1 MTEKRKVA
9 ILGATGVVGQHLIRI
24 LADHPWFELTSLAAS
39 KRSAGKPYQE
49 AASWLLPGGIPSGIA
64 EMTVLTTDPEQIEAD
79 LVFSALDASIA
90 ITAEPAFRDAGFV
103 VVSNAKS
110 FRQDAAVPLM
120 IPEIN
125 PDHLAMVAAQR
136 RQHGG
141 AILTNPNCSTI
152 GLCLSL
158 EPLRQA
164 FGLCQVV
171 VTTMQ
176 ALSGAGYPGVASL
189 DILGNV
195 LPEIGGEEDKLRNE
209 PRKIFGAISGTT
221 IAPAEITVSA
231 QCNRVPVCDGH
242 LLSVSVKLG
251 STATIDGI
259 RQAIN
264 DYKSPIAEL
273 GLPTAPQLPVLFTDQ
288 FARPQPTLDAGC
300 GNGMAVTIGRLQPC
314 SVLDYR
320 YVALAHNTIRGAAG
334 GTLLIAELLV
344 AKEMI

>member
-1 MTEKRKVA
+1 MTDKRKVA
-9 ILGATGVVGQHLIRI
+9 ILGATGVVGQHLIR
-24 LADHPWFELTSLAAS
+24 LLTNHPWFEITTLAAS
-39 KRSAGKPYQE
+39 ERSAGKPYQE
-49 AASWLLPGGIPSGIA
+49 AASWLLPGGIPSGVG
-64 EMTVLTTDPEQIEAD
+64 EMTVLATDPGQIEAE
-79 LVFSALDASIA
+79 LVFSALDSDIA

-125 PDHLAMVAAQR
+125 PEHLQLVAAQR
-136 RQHGG
+136 RQYGG
-141 AILTNPNCSTI
+141 AIITNPNCSTI

-164 FGLCQVV
+164 FGLSQVV

-176 ALSGAGYPGVASL
+176 ALSGAGYPGVPSL

-195 LPEIGGEEDKLRNE
+195 LPEIGGEEDKIRNE
-209 PRKIFGAISGTT
+209 PGKIFGTISGTT

-251 STATIDGI
+251 SSATIDDV
-259 RQAIN
+259 RQAITG
-264 DYKSPIAEL
+264 YQSPVTEL
-273 GLPTAPQLPVLFTDQ
+273 ALPTAPQLPVRFTDR

-314 SVLDYR
+314 PVLDYR

-334 GTLLIAELLV
+334 GTLLIAELMV
-344 AKEMI
+344 AKKLI

>member
-1 MTEKRKVA
+1 MTDKRKVA
-9 ILGATGVVGQHLIRI
+9 ILGATGVVGQHLIRL
-24 LADHPWFELTSLAAS
+24 LADHPWFEITSLAAS
-39 KRSAGKPYQE
+39 ERSAGKRYQE
-49 AASWLLPGGIPSGIA
+49 AASWLLPGGIPPRVA
-64 EMTVLTTDPEQIEAD
+64 DMTVLATDPEQIEAE
-79 LVFSALDASIA
+79 LVFSALDSDIA
-90 ITAEPAFRDAGFV
+90 LTAEPAFRDAGFV

-125 PDHLAMVAAQR
+125 PDHLQLIRDQR

-141 AILTNPNCSTI
+141 AIITNPNCSTI

-164 FGLCQVV
+164 FGLSQVV

-176 ALSGAGYPGVASL
+176 ALSGAGYPGVPSL
-189 DILGNV
+189 DIIGNV

-209 PRKIFGAISGTT
+209 PRKIFGEVNGKT
-221 IAPAEITVSA
+221 IAPADITVSA

-251 STATIDGI
+251 STTTIDAI
-259 RQAIN
+259 RQAIS
-264 DYKSPIAEL
+264 DYRSPIAEL
-273 GLPTAPQLPVLFTDQ
+273 ALPMAPQLPVLFTDR

-314 SVLDYR
+314 PVLDYR

-344 AKEMI
+344 AKEMA